1 MSIGTKIRDA
11 RLAMNL
17 TQDELAK
24 RIGVSKNAISNYEN
38 GVSTPKVEL
47 LCAIMKNLH
56 VDANYIYDVSDS
68 SRSLIPLS
76 PHERQVLISYRAH
89 PEAQPFV
96 DKLLGVEAVA
106 DELVKRA

>member
-11 RLAMNL
+11 RLALNL
-17 TQDELAK
+17 TQEELAR
-24 RIGVSKNAISNYEN
+24 RIGVSKNAVSNYEN

-47 LCAIMKNLH
+47 LCALMKALQ

-68 SRSLIPLS
+68 STGPIPLS
-76 PHERQVLISYRAH
+76 PHERHVLLAYRAH

-96 DKLLGVEAVA
+96 DKLLGVEAVETA
-106 DELVKRA
+106 PRHA